1 MKLHRR
7 FWIIVVLVL
16 VIGTSGC
23 GGVTPVPTPT
33 NTPTKTPIPEP
44 TSTPTPEPSPTAT
57 LVTVPTSSLSDPD
70 AISLKN
76 ECRNIID
83 GLYSLKQDLGLPDH
97 YTAENSVRQATDF
110 DPNQYFQVFTHLK
123 MKPGY
128 TLDFIYFQDELGG
141 KPLVYARKSN
151 TAPFPTYEEFLK
163 SYGEEMSGER
173 SYAQLNHAF
182 DYLEQVQIDKT
193 PESYY
198 EFVLLAFLGDQ
209 FYLQWHG
216 LYNDSRVF
224 CEPKD
229 LQFVDEDMK
238 DFDLEFPAEVNNS
251 IEQID
256 FEPTILITDETVSVR
271 IVAFTKWG
279 GFWEN
284 IYVMDKENPLNLR
297 DIQSNTLLEYD
308 CGINF

>member
-110 DPNQYFQVFTHLK
+110 DPINIFK
-123 MKPGY
+123 
-128 TLDFIYFQDELGG
+128 
-141 KPLVYARKSN
+141 
-151 TAPFPTYEEFLK
+151 
-163 SYGEEMSGER
+163 
-173 SYAQLNHAF
+173 
-182 DYLEQVQIDKT
+182 YLPI
-193 PESYY
+193 
-198 EFVLLAFLGDQ
+198 
-209 FYLQWHG
+209 
-216 LYNDSRVF
+216 
-224 CEPKD
+224 
-229 LQFVDEDMK
+229 
-238 DFDLEFPAEVNNS
+238 
-251 IEQID
+251 
-256 FEPTILITDETVSVR
+256 
-271 IVAFTKWG
+271 
-279 GFWEN
+279 
-284 IYVMDKENPLNLR
+284 
-297 DIQSNTLLEYD
+297 
-308 CGINF
+308 